1 MSTEQ
6 SLMCPT
12 CKLDYTTWG
21 QYEEHFWSLIHHKQ
35 LENQYGSGQMHICS
49 LCNSQADSLS
59 SYAKHL
65 VSDNHRSAIKHRR
78 RSKQLQEE
86 QNQRQLRAVGPSY
99 SQQTY
104 PGGWMKGSWQPNQRN
119 VRPQYFHGNHY
130 SNSSQNRTWSAKM
143 DFEAPQKKVTGP
155 YSSSMNSSSQ
165 SSFARKS
172 RWDQPFTKNSART
185 SRWDQPEGSFQ
196 TTNPSSVKQTA
207 IASTGKGTCKTGVT
221 RSAIEVE
228 GQSSGVNSSLK
239 QNNTKGNPL
248 STTIKATSKVIQTN
262 HLSKN
267 SSVPKSSSHSVS
279 SKVKD
284 TILTDTYRKSG
295 LSRLTVCESSCTG
308 DLDKNGKK
316 RSCSSESDKTLKYQ
330 KTQPSTS
337 TPATG
342 ESTVVKNSASGLKSS
357 KSEDKQGQE
366 KSTDQKKSTSRQ
378 EKTSELLVADKSEN
392 RTNANSQSNVIK
404 SATESGTE
412 SDLKKAMKMSVSQT
426 PDGIGKV
433 SAAGEISTSLEQT
446 KKVLDLGEENVIKK
460 IEENLTSDGTSK
472 TDSKSAQ
479 TKASTAQASS
489 TSNKSEKGSE
499 LNSVALPNSPVDG
512 KSQNTLVVGKTP
524 PEVTRLNLPES
535 NPELGEKDP
544 SSLVMP
550 GVASTEDP
558 LESIELSGEASVTRV
573 QLPPSLRRE
582 LTKLLVKSQGPRPR
596 VNLAAARSRLHAGE
610 HSQAQVVESPDRM
623 VQQLLMKL
631 LDSPKSQDRQ
641 VQQIEELQ
649 RLLIQASKKGSER
662 ARFGVQQIPEISLEV
677 LESLLNSGQLI
688 PLLSDDGTQSDQN
701 HPLTLHANEPADSTE
716 QLNRPFL
723 VNSPVDKPQP
733 ERGTKTVIK
742 EEKVESETH
751 IKTEPLS
758 PEPNTATIKSEP
770 DLDTAA
776 PTDVGSSIQ
785 TMPSTPQTLSSTV
798 PLEGGSSTDNM
809 IQITNI
815 RSLPRTPKSRNQK
828 EVCNL
833 PKEADSR
840 QQPVLTVNPKEVC
853 KPPTEADKRQQSVS
867 TINQKEVHNPP
878 TEADKL
884 QQPILKTPRKRRTSQ
899 KDLKD
904 ILLQLSLKEER
915 FHKRLITVESS
926 LKTTKELICRK
937 QQHFR
942 KLKEQR
948 SKISQ
953 DVMAI
958 RTQRL
963 QLLKEATT
971 SSLISPMSQKSLTK
985 SCRKKC
991 LKPTSQVSSCRK
1003 SSSCSTP
1010 VSGLLSSLL
1019 ARSSSSCPVTKPSKN
1034 HATSVACTNSCPVTK
1049 VLLSGSSVKGKSQGL
1064 SGRIVFKGPV
1074 FSTGVVSG
1082 ATPGSKLSQSVAA
1095 ESSLQNPVKS
1105 QTTKTKLS
1113 LSRAVTYTYNSQ
1125 TIAGACTTSY
1135 SVTNTAGTYKVS
1147 LGESCTRGKSQG
1159 TAGRTVF
1166 QGPVSSTGV
1175 VSGAKAGTKLLQ
1187 SIAAGSSCQNP
1198 VKSRTASKNR
1208 PVKHNYNI
1216 QKTTGACTNPY
1227 SVSNSTPTNK
1237 VSSKASSLQGKSQG
1251 LSGGTLFQG
1260 SESSTPVS
1268 ASGSSP
1274 SSSFKGS
1281 FLKFLTCT
1289 PQKSNSTPDSVDKP
1303 QPVKV
1308 KQELIDAG
1316 TSLSCPVNKPCTN
1329 PCSVANSTTTDSN
1342 SFRESSLQD
1351 KSQGLSG
1358 GTSSEGSVSS
1368 TPQSASVCSSGSE
1381 PFTSLFKESFFN
1393 FLTCTPKKSNST
1405 PDSVDKPQPV
1415 KVKEEL
1421 IDAGTSLSCPVNKSC
1436 KIQASVACT
1445 NPCSV
1450 ANSSTTDSNSF
1461 RESSLDDKSQGPADG
1476 TLFQSSKSS
1485 PPVSASG
1492 SCPGSE
1498 PLTSSSTVF
1507 DVPVNNT
1514 HAEATTTGSAEK
1526 SNTTSDSVDKPQSVK
1541 VKVEPTYKVKEEPT
1555 IKVKEEPR
1563 YPVKV
1568 EPTDHVKVE
1577 PTDPVK
1583 VELIDPGYQDVG
1595 DASLQAPLVTLPETS
1610 LFERSKNPPSS
1621 LFGTSTSSNTLPETR
1636 VEGQSMDEKQ
1646 IIEDVSNTEQTNQDH
1661 QAPPVNKRRIYR
1673 AWKASPASKKAKT
1686 SEGFATAES
1695 PGSEAR
1701 YPIGSAIDTSTL
1713 EVPSAVMKS
1722 PGCTSVCEKWIP
1734 VLKLRKI
1741 DQQVNRPIVKTEKT
1755 PSRTTDKG
1763 KGSSPTPLD
1772 LSVYDIS
1779 SDSESSA
1786 IVEPITRKAKSSVRK
1801 VPKLSALRTHS
1812 PSPRS
1817 SYEQQSIPGA
1827 KCGIFRAHSKS
1838 VQGMCSV
1845 KGKLCTVSADSTAK
1859 LFSIKHFSRYK
1870 VFKGHRDSV
1879 NCVSAWSS
1887 KDPDTQVTS
1896 SYLFTGS
1903 SDGNIR
1909 MYSMQ
1914 IFACEKVI
1922 CCNSR
1927 VTCFLLRSE
1936 TLYAGLANGCVTVIN
1951 LKDFTTETFQ
1961 CKTDI
1966 IIQCMITAKYEG
1978 EVCLVNAYSD
1988 NTVGVHALADGKQHL
2003 VLRGH
2008 TRPVLCLGVFD
2019 HHVYS
2024 GSADRKVMIHDIR
2037 TGVRTKTIKHH
2048 GSAITALIVGT
2059 PYLITASLDKK
2070 IRLFSAKDGKL
2081 GRVIAECPYAISC
2094 MIRIKK
2100 MLYVGCTSGHVEAID
2115 VRPNSTRDED
2125 EKKKKKKTK
2134 AKKVMFKCEKLL
2146 WKHAK
2151 DHIQP
2156 QE

>member
-65 VSDNHRSAIKHRR
+65 VSDNHRIAIKQRR
-78 RSKQLQEE
+78 QSKQLQEE

-104 PGGWMKGSWQPNQRN
+104 PGGLMKGSWQQNQRN
-119 VRPQYFHGNHY
+119 VWRQYFHGNHN

-155 YSSSMNSSSQ
+155 YSSSMNSSSL

-172 RWDQPFTKNSART
+172 RWDLPFTKSSART
-185 SRWDQPEGSFQ
+185 SRWDQQKGSFQ

-207 IASTGKGTCKTGVT
+207 VASTGKGTCITGVT

-228 GQSSGVNSSLK
+228 GHSSGVNSSLK
-239 QNNTKGNPL
+239 QNNTKENPL

-267 SSVPKSSSHSVS
+267 SSVPKLSSHSVS

-316 RSCSSESDKTLKYQ
+316 RSCSSESEKTLKYQ

-337 TPATG
+337 TPAIG

-412 SDLKKAMKMSVSQT
+412 SDLKKAKKISVSQT

-433 SAAGEISTSLEQT
+433 FAAGEISTSLEQT

-489 TSNKSEKGSE
+489 ISNKSEKGSE
-499 LNSVALPNSPVDG
+499 LNSLALPSSPVDG
-512 KSQNTLVVGKTP
+512 KSQNTLVIGKTP
-524 PEVTRLNLPES
+524 PEVTRLNLPQS

-544 SSLVMP
+544 SSLVTP

-610 HSQAQVVESPDRM
+610 HPQAQVVESPDRM

-677 LESLLNSGQLI
+677 LESLLKSGQLI

-716 QLNRPFL
+716 QLRRPFL
-723 VNSPVDKPQP
+723 VNSPVDKPHP

-751 IKTEPLS
+751 IKTEPPS
-758 PEPNTATIKSEP
+758 PEPNTVTIKSEP

-776 PTDVGSSIQ
+776 PTDVASSTQ
-785 TMPSTPQTLSSTV
+785 TMPSAPQTLSSTV

-809 IQITNI
+809 IQTTNI
-815 RSLPRTPKSRNQK
+815 RSLPWTLKSRNQK

-840 QQPVLTVNPKEVC
+840 QQPVLTINQKEVRN
-853 KPPTEADKRQQSVS
+853 PPTEADKRQQPVS
-867 TINQKEVHNPP
+867 TINQKEVRNPP
-878 TEADKL
+878 TETDKL
-884 QQPILKTPRKRRTSQ
+884 QQPVLKTPRKRRTSQ

-948 SKISQ
+948 IKISQ

-971 SSLISPMSQKSLTK
+971 SSLISPVSQRSLTK
-985 SCRKKC
+985 ACRKKC

-1019 ARSSSSCPVTKPSKN
+1019 ARSSSSCPVTKQSKN
-1034 HATSVACTNSCPVTK
+1034 HATSVACTNFCPVTK

-1095 ESSLQNPVKS
+1095 GSSLQNPVKS

-1125 TIAGACTTSY
+1125 TTAGACTTSY

-1159 TAGRTVF
+1159 TAGQTVF

-1175 VSGAKAGTKLLQ
+1175 VSGVKAGTKLPQ
-1187 SIAAGSSCQNP
+1187 SIAAGSRQNP

-1227 SVSNSTPTNK
+1227 SVSNSTPTYK

-1260 SESSTPVS
+1260 SVSSTPV
-1268 ASGSSP
+1268 
-1274 SSSFKGS
+1274 
-1281 FLKFLTCT
+1281 
-1289 PQKSNSTPDSVDKP
+1289 
-1303 QPVKV
+1303 
-1308 KQELIDAG
+1308 
-1316 TSLSCPVNKPCTN
+1316 
-1329 PCSVANSTTTDSN
+1329 
-1342 SFRESSLQD
+1342 
-1351 KSQGLSG
+1351 
-1358 GTSSEGSVSS
+1358 
-1368 TPQSASVCSSGSE
+1368 SASVCSSGSE
-1381 PFTSLFKESFFN
+1381 PLTSSFKESFFN

-1421 IDAGTSLSCPVNKSC
+1421 IDAGISLSCPVNKPC

-1445 NPCSV
+1445 NLCSV
-1450 ANSSTTDSNSF
+1450 ANSTTTDSNSF

-1476 TLFQSSKSS
+1476 TLFQISESS

-1498 PLTSSSTVF
+1498 PLTSSSTVC

-1514 HAEATTTGSAEK
+1514 HAEATTAGSAEK

-1541 VKVEPTYKVKEEPT
+1541 VKVEPTFKVKEEPT
-1555 IKVKEEPR
+1555 DKVKEEPR
-1563 YPVKV
+1563 DQVKV

-1577 PTDPVK
+1577 PTDQVK
-1583 VELIDPGYQDVG
+1583 VEPVDPGYQDVG
-1595 DASLQAPLVTLPETS
+1595 DASLQAPLVTLPKTS
-1610 LFERSKNPPSS
+1610 LFKQSKNPPSS

-1695 PGSEAR
+1695 PNSEAR

-1713 EVPSAVMKS
+1713 EVPSAVIKS

-1741 DQQVNRPIVKTEKT
+1741 DQQVTRPIVKTEKT
-1755 PSRTTDKG
+1755 PSRTTNKG

-1801 VPKLSALRTHS
+1801 VRKLSALRTHS

-1827 KCGIFRAHSKS
+1827 KCGIFRAHSKA

-1887 KDPDTQVTS
+1887 KDPDTLVTS

-1961 CKTDI
+1961 CKRDI

-1988 NTVGVHALADGKQHL
+1988 NTVGVHALADGKQHI

-2048 GSAITALIVGT
+2048 GSAITGLIVGT
-2059 PYLITASLDKK
+2059 PYLITASMDKK

-2081 GRVIAECPYAISC
+2081 GRVIAECPYGISC

-2100 MLYVGCTSGHVEAID
+2100 MLYVGCTTGHVEAID
-2115 VRPNSTRDED
+2115 VRPDSIRDED
-2125 EKKKKKKTK
+2125 GKKKKKKTK
-2134 AKKVMFKCEKLL
+2134 AKKVMFKCEWLDCGNRVKLTKGAKHLNNYHIISKKEHQCKWGYCDVVINKALPNCQKLL